1 MEIIILEI
9 CFVAICVTYMVV
21 TYSNIKRVEECL
33 EVNKILYDTVLE
45 RVSRQSKVYE
55 IELQEIKR
63 KIYKE

>member
-1 MEIIILEI
+1 MEIILET
-9 CFVAICVTYMVV
+9 CFVAICVTYMIR
-21 TYSNIKRVEECL
+21 TYANMRRVEECL